1 MKSVL
6 APGVRGTFGP
16 VLDPKIL
23 PAHPFDPIAPEISSE
38 VPLIIGCNR
47 QESTFFSLRDD
58 DAFQLNEAGL
68 AKRIAAL
75 APDADAP
82 RIIETYKAV
91 YPGSSPSDIYFLAAT
106 DRGMR
111 RNSIRLAERKV
122 AQYSA
127 SVYMYLFAWK
137 SRALQGKLRSPHT
150 ARFLS
155 FSTTPSSQIHDG
167 PHEAGA

>member
-6 APGVRGTFGP
+6 ATAGVRGTFGP

-58 DAFQLNEAGL
+58 DAFQLSQEAL
-68 AKRIAAL
+68 AKRIATL
-75 APDADAP
+75 P
-82 RIIETYKAV
+82 RMPTLRAFRDV
-91 YPGSSPSDIYFLAAT
+91 QSRYPGSSPSDIYFLAAT

-111 RNSIRLAERKV
+111 RNSIGLAERKV
-122 AQYSA
+122 AQHSA

-137 SRALQGKLRSPHT
+137 SPALQGKLRSPHT
-150 ARFLS
+150 AEIPFV
-155 FSTTPSSQIHDG
+155 STTPKF
-167 PHEAGA
+167 PNT